1 MDDERQ
7 AYSDE
12 YAAEHGR
19 FALIP
24 AAYVFLLEGE
34 RGDAGERVLLQRR
47 AGTGYY
53 DDWWAAAAA
62 GHVEPGET
70 VLAAAVRETAE
81 ELGVDVVELALE
93 PLTAMHRTGGTG
105 RPVDERLDVFFACRS
120 WQGAPTLMEQKATGL
135 EWFRLDALPEHVVHH
150 ERFVLEGYRDGTLLP
165 LTAYGFGDEPGV
177 ADAVADDARTATSG
191 ADRVVGRPA
200 ASGAEPVFGPATP
213 EDVPALIAFW
223 AEAGENDG
231 RPTDRPEAVAR
242 LLARDPDALIVA
254 RVDGRIVGTVIAGYD
269 GWRAHLYRL
278 AVAPDQRRRG
288 IGRELLRRGEER
300 LSAFGAARFDAMVLE
315 HNEVGRSLWSSLGF
329 TEQLDWRRW
338 VRTPWS
344 S

>member
-24 AAYVFLLEGE
+24 AAYVFLLDGE

-62 GHVEPGET
+62 GHVEQGET
-70 VLAAAVRETAE
+70 VFDAGVRETAE
-81 ELGVDVVELALE
+81 ELGVDVVEAALE

-120 WQGAPTLMEQKATGL
+120 WRGTPALMEQKATGL

-150 ERFVLEGYRDGTLLP
+150 ERFVLEGYRDATLLP
-165 LTAYGFGDEPGV
+165 ITAYGFGGEPGI
-177 ADAVADDARTATSG
+177 ADAVAGGSAATGTDAA
-191 ADRVVGRPA
+191 RPA
-200 ASGAEPVFGPATP
+200 ASG
-213 EDVPALIAFW
+213 
-223 AEAGENDG
+223 
-231 RPTDRPEAVAR
+231 TDA
-242 LLARDPDALIVA
+242 
-254 RVDGRIVGTVIAGYD
+254 
-269 GWRAHLYRL
+269 
-278 AVAPDQRRRG
+278 
-288 IGRELLRRGEER
+288 
-300 LSAFGAARFDAMVLE
+300 
-315 HNEVGRSLWSSLGF
+315 GRSLWSSLGF
-329 TEQLDWRRW
+329 TEQPDWRRW

>member
-24 AAYVFLLEGE
+24 AAYVFLLDGE

-62 GHVEPGET
+62 GHVEQGET
-70 VLAAAVRETAE
+70 VFDAGVRETAE
-81 ELGVDVVELALE
+81 ELGVDVVEAALE

-120 WQGAPTLMEQKATGL
+120 WRGTPALMEQKATGL
-135 EWFRLDALPEHVVHH
+135 EWFPLDALPEHVVHH

-165 LTAYGFGDEPGV
+165 LTAYGFGGEPGI
-177 ADAVADDARTATSG
+177 ADAVAGGSAATGTDAA
-191 ADRVVGRPA
+191 RPA
-200 ASGAEPVFGPATP
+200 ASG
-213 EDVPALIAFW
+213 
-223 AEAGENDG
+223 
-231 RPTDRPEAVAR
+231 TDA
-242 LLARDPDALIVA
+242 
-254 RVDGRIVGTVIAGYD
+254 
-269 GWRAHLYRL
+269 
-278 AVAPDQRRRG
+278 
-288 IGRELLRRGEER
+288 
-300 LSAFGAARFDAMVLE
+300 
-315 HNEVGRSLWSSLGF
+315 GRSLWSSLGF
-329 TEQLDWRRW
+329 TEQPDWRRW